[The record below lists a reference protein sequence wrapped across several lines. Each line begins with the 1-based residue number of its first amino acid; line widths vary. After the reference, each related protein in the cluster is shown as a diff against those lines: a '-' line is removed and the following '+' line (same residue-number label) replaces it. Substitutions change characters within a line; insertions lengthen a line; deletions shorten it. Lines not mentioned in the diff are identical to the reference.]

1 MNYQER
7 LEEIKQ
13 KSLLELA
20 LSVSCLNECLDQEG
34 KKDLKWLYFKNKQE
48 FVKKFK
54 QKFENTNNEVVTNFI
69 RIYWQPTFE
78 DEFLFYNEN
87 GDEWKITKSCF
98 MGIYLKESID
108 HNYVF
113 FLENDD
119 TGSHFFTFFIKH

>member
-54 QKFENTNNEVVTNFI
+54 QKFENANNEVVTNFI
-69 RIYWQPTFE
+69 RIY
-78 DEFLFYNEN
+78 
-87 GDEWKITKSCF
+87 
-98 MGIYLKESID
+98 
-108 HNYVF
+108 
-113 FLENDD
+113 
-119 TGSHFFTFFIKH
+119 